1 MPLKN
6 HGLGHPAPYDP
17 RDDLG
22 YGRLKRKFDLSRSF
36 VQYPEKDEEDIE
48 AEEFIDDD
56 TYESILTKALGYEPS
71 DPYAKYGNDPFHF
84 VDGATKMSENSTS
97 KGMVPFPKMYRGRTG
112 SGTGGS
118 GAALPHPGPTNTFRT
133 VSRPTGTKK
142 GYSSAPEPIEILQD
156 LNGPNYSLEDI
167 IFGDEDLAHIERLQN
182 QTEKIHQIQKYGK

>member
-1 MPLKN
+1 MPILPN
-6 HGLGHPAPYDP
+6 DQGHSAPYDA

-22 YGRLKRKFDLSRSF
+22 YGRLRRKFDGSRSF
-36 VQYPEKDEEDIE
+36 VQYNKVERDPEADEH
-48 AEEFIDDD
+48 IDDD
-56 TYESILTKALGYEPS
+56 TYESILTKVLNYTPG
-71 DPYAKYGNDPFHF
+71 DPYAKYGTDPFHF
-84 VDGATKMSENSTS
+84 VDGSTKMSENSTA

-118 GAALPHPGPTNTFRT
+118 GASLPHPGPTNTFRT

-167 IFGDEDLAHIERLQN
+167 IFGDEDLEHIERLQN
-182 QTEKIHQIQKYGK
+182 QVKKIHQIQK